1 MDTARE
7 HRERKDKY
15 QLESRLYR
23 INYTLEEDMYPA
35 VTGPLSTQTNFSVHL
50 RNKSSD
56 YIALECK

>member
-23 INYTLEEDMYPA
+23 INCTLEEDMYPA
-35 VTGPLSTQTNFSVHL
+35 VTGPLSTQTTFL
-50 RNKSSD
+50 
-56 YIALECK
+56 YT